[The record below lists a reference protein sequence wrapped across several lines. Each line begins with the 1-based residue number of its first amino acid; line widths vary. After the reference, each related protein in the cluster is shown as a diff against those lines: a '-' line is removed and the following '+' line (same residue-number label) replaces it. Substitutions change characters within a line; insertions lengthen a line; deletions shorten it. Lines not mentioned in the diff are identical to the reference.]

1 MNFSKVAILGPG
13 VLGGSIALAL
23 RRLRN
28 PDLQI
33 AMWARRQEAVAEA
46 QSKQIAD
53 IVSVELEP
61 MVRDAD
67 LVIFC
72 VPIGSM
78 AALAEKIAPLISS
91 ETLVTD
97 VGSVKSSVVA
107 ALGTVFQNRARFVG
121 SHPMAGSEQTGLNAA
136 RADLFQNAMC
146 MITPDDP
153 AQKNAVR
160 ELRAFWE
167 ALGCR
172 VRVLSPQ
179 EHDEIVAL
187 VSHLPHLLA
196 ATLVNTVHG
205 AKPEALGFCGNG
217 FRDTTRVASGPPAM
231 WAEIFEQ
238 NRKPLQN
245 SINAMIEKLRDV
257 ATLLDSGDSHA
268 VEAFLAAAKTER
280 DRLKTQF
287 Q

>member
-13 VLGGSIALAL
+13 LLGSSIALAL
-23 RRLRN
+23 RRLEN

-33 AMWARRQEAVAEA
+33 ALWARRTEAVAEA
-46 QSKQIAD
+46 QSKKIAD
-53 IVSVELEP
+53 IVSAHLEP
-61 MVRDAD
+61 VMHDAD

-78 AALAEKIAPLISS
+78 AMLAEKIAPLISR

-107 ALGTVFQNRARFVG
+107 SLGPIFQNRARFIG
-121 SHPMAGSEQTGLNAA
+121 SHPMAGSEQTGLSAA

-146 MITPDDP
+146 MITPDD
-153 AQKNAVR
+153 AAEENAVV
-160 ELRAFWE
+160 ELRDFWE

-172 VRVLSPQ
+172 VRVLSPR

-196 ATLVNTVHG
+196 ATLVNTAHG
-205 AKPEALGFCGNG
+205 AKPESLGFCGNG
-217 FRDTTRVASGPPAM
+217 FRDTTRIASGPPAM
-231 WAEIFEQ
+231 WTEIFEQ
-238 NRKPLQN
+238 NREPLQN
-245 SINAMIEKLRDV
+245 SVNAMIEKLRDV
-257 ATLLDSGDSHA
+257 ATLLNSGDSRA

-280 DRLKTQF
+280 DCLKTQF